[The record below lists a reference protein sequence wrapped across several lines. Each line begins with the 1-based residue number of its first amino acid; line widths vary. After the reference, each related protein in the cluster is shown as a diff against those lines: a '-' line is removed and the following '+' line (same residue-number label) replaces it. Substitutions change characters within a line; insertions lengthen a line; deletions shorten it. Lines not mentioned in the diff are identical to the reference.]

1 MSRDKNGFS
10 ALKVSVL
17 GGAGYV
23 GLITGLGLA
32 AIGHRVIGA
41 DIDGA
46 RIRLLRA
53 GKSPVFEGGLEDLLK
68 HCISAGA
75 IEFSTSPRE
84 AIRGSDVVFIAVGTP
99 MREDGHSDLSQII
112 HACEDLQDSID
123 RYTVIAVKST
133 APVGSIQF
141 MRGILSRTKTEGTD
155 FDLVANP
162 EFLREGSGMTDFFY
176 PDRIVVGT
184 SSERARAVL
193 RRLYDPIIRK
203 HVEWPEPPGRDR
215 SAAIPLV
222 ETDEAS
228 AQMIKYAANAF
239 LAARISFINEIA
251 GLCEGVGADVNEVV
265 RGLGFDPRIG
275 TSYLSAGLGFGGPCL
290 EKDLRALIKISMDV
304 SYEPRVL
311 RAVLER
317 NTLQL
322 QDVVAK
328 IQQVAGTPLYQKT
341 IGVLGL
347 AFKAGTNDLRN
358 SLAVRLI
365 NTLEQEGAH
374 LRVHDPVARYEPE
387 AAPAG
392 VTFFEDPYDAA
403 VDAEALVVATD
414 WPEFIGLDF
423 ARIRSLMARPVVVDA
438 RNLLDPAALRRL
450 GFTYVGVGVR

>member
-1 MSRDKNGFS
+1 MDSVRSSFS

-41 DIDGA
+41 DIDET
-46 RIRLLRA
+46 RVRSLRS
-53 GKSPVFEGGLEDLLK
+53 GRSPVFEQGLEELLK
-68 HCISAGA
+68 HCLTTGA
-75 IEFSTSPRE
+75 IEFSTSPRD
-84 AIRGSDVVFIAVGTP
+84 AIRGSDTVFVAVGTP
-99 MREDGHSDLSQII
+99 ALEDGHTDLSQII
-112 HACEDLQDSID
+112 HAGEDLQDAID
-123 RYTVIAVKST
+123 RYSVIVVKST
-133 APVGSIQF
+133 APVGTIEFIRS
-141 MRGILSRTKTEGTD
+141 ILSRTKTEGTD

-203 HVEWPEPPGRDR
+203 QVEWPEPRGRDPG
-215 SAAIPLV
+215 AAIPLV

-251 GLCEGVGADVNEVV
+251 GLCEGVGADVKEVV

-290 EKDLRALIKISMDV
+290 EKDLRALIKIGMDV
-304 SYEPRVL
+304 PYEPRLL

-317 NTLQL
+317 NTMQL

-328 IQQVAGTPLYQKT
+328 IRSVTGTPLYQKT

-358 SLAVRLI
+358 SIAVRLI

-374 LRVHDPVARYEPE
+374 VRVHDPVARYEPE
-387 AAPAG
+387 GPPPG
-392 VTFFEDPYDAA
+392 VIFCVDPYEAA

-414 WPEFIGLDF
+414 WPEFREIDF
-423 ARIRSLMARPVVVDA
+423 ARLKSKMARPVIVDA
-438 RNLLDPAALRRL
+438 RNLLDPASLRRL
-450 GFTYVGVGVR
+450 GFVYVGIGVR